1 MFELTWNDSLKNVQ
15 EKIVEVC
22 YGVLK
27 NKKSFSISFL
37 NHITKFCDCNTRKDK
52 VLLDDIGIVAGADPV
67 AVDQASIDI
76 VNKIYGK
83 NFIKELYPDIDYTV
97 QLDYAQRLGI
107 GSRDYELVEY

>member
-1 MFELTWNDSLKNVQ
+1 VFELSWDDSLKNVQ

-37 NHITKFCDCNTRKDK
+37 NHITKYCDCNTRKDK
-52 VLLDDIGIVAGADPV
+52 VLLDDIGIVAGVDPV
-67 AVDQASIDI
+67 AVDKASIDI

-83 NFIKELYPDIDYTV
+83 DFIKHLYPDIDYMV
-97 QLDYAQRLGI
+97 QLKYAQELGI
-107 GSRDYELVEY
+107 GSMEYELVEY